1 LNPDHPASGTIKRI
15 AGVSLL
21 IAVVAVIVLSDTLH
35 TATLQLVDQVAA
47 AFDTHPVLGAV
58 LFVLFGAISAMF
70 AFVSAAVVVPVA
82 VQSLGQ
88 PLTVIL
94 LWLGWMLGGLCAYGV
109 GRYLGRPVVSALAGR
124 PALERFE
131 HRLQANTPFAVILL
145 FQLALPSELPGYLLG
160 MLRYPLSKYL
170 LALAIVELP
179 YAAATTYLGA
189 SFLRGNAAVIVGIG
203 IVGIAVSLWALRM
216 LRRTLPGSTQRP

>member
-1 LNPDHPASGTIKRI
+1 MHSDHPVAGTIKRI
-15 AGVSLL
+15 AGALLL
-21 IAVVAVIVLSDTLH
+21 IAVVAAIALSDTLH
-35 TATLQLVDQVAA
+35 TATLELVDQVAA
-47 AFDTHPVLGAV
+47 AFHTHRLLGAV
-58 LFVLFGAISAMF
+58 LFVVFGAISAML

-88 PLTVIL
+88 PVTVIL

-109 GRYLGRPVVSALAGR
+109 GRYLGRPVVSALAGKGT
-124 PALERFE
+124 LERFE

-145 FQLALPSELPGYLLG
+145 LQLALPSELPGYLLG
-160 MLRYPLSKYL
+160 MLRYRLAKYL

-189 SFLRGNAAVIVGIG
+189 SFLEGNAAVIVGIG
-203 IVGIAVSLWALRM
+203 IIGIAVSVWALRM
-216 LRRTLPGSTQRP
+216 LRRNLPGATQRP